1 MTRQRG
7 PIMKT
12 LLLSGLATL
21 LFLAHA
27 GVAGAAEIKV
37 LSAVAMKPALDD
49 IARDF
54 ERRTGH
60 RITTVYATAGLIGQ
74 RVRDAEPFDVVILP
88 RSAFDPLLTDGKIA
102 AGSAASVAQ
111 SLVAV
116 AVRAGAP
123 KPDISSPEA
132 LKRSLLAAKSIVYP
146 DPTKGGATGI
156 HAARVIE
163 QLGISE
169 QMKPKTTL
177 TPAGEY
183 AEIVA
188 RGDAEIAIVQ
198 PMVVLGVPGIEL
210 VGPLPDELQNKTD
223 FVFMAGVGAHATQAE
238 SAHAFITYLLTP
250 DAARVIKARGMELA
264 K

>member
-1 MTRQRG
+1 
-7 PIMKT
+7 MKT
-12 LLLSGLATL
+12 SMRIVATGFASL
-21 LFLAHA
+21 VFLTQA
-27 GVAGAAEIKV
+27 GIADAAEIKV

-60 RITTVYATAGLIGQ
+60 RVAMAYATAGLVGDRI
-74 RVRDAEPFDVVILP
+74 RDGETVDVAILP
-88 RSAFDPLLTDGKIA
+88 RSAFDPLLTGGKIA
-102 AGSAASVAQ
+102 PDSAVSVAR

-116 AVRAGAP
+116 AVRKGAP

-163 QLGISE
+163 RLGITAE
-169 QMKPKTTL
+169 MKPKTTL

-188 RGDAEIAIVQ
+188 RGEAEIAIVQ
-198 PMVVLGVPGIEL
+198 PMVILSVPGVEL
-210 VGPLPDELQNKTD
+210 VGPLPEELQNKTD
-223 FVFMAGVGAHATQAE
+223 FVFMAGVGAKAKEAE
-238 SAHAFITYLLTP
+238 VAQAFIEYLLAP
-250 DAARVIKARGMELA
+250 DGARVIKAKGMEPGSN
-264 K
+264 

>member
-1 MTRQRG
+1 
-7 PIMKT
+7 MKT
-12 LLLSGLATL
+12 SMRIVATGFASL
-21 LFLAHA
+21 VFLTQA
-27 GVAGAAEIKV
+27 GIADAAEIKV

-60 RITTVYATAGLIGQ
+60 RVAMAYATAGL
-74 RVRDAEPFDVVILP
+74 VRDRIRDGETVDVAILP
-88 RSAFDPLLTDGKIA
+88 RSAFDPLLTGGKIA
-102 AGSAASVAQ
+102 PGSAVSVAR

-116 AVRAGAP
+116 AVRKGAP

-163 QLGISE
+163 RLGITE
-169 QMKPKTTL
+169 EMKPKTTL

-188 RGDAEIAIVQ
+188 RGEAEIAIVQ
-198 PMVVLGVPGIEL
+198 PMVILSVPGVEL
-210 VGPLPDELQNKTD
+210 VGPLPEELQNKTD
-223 FVFMAGVGAHATQAE
+223 FVFMAGVGAKAKEAE
-238 SAHAFITYLLTP
+238 VAQAFIEYLLAP
-250 DAARVIKARGMELA
+250 DGARVIKAKGMEPGSN
-264 K
+264 